1 MVHFVYNKK
10 GCQLLVQGKNKKSDL
25 RSLPHGFSL
34 SHLAARQWKIMV
46 AGNKGSKVKE
56 ERESNTNIET
66 AVDKG
71 KSTGSV
77 SGVKGQLKKTYLNSL
92 LDPLRWARV
101 VFGVQVCQEE
111 GIDKRGFAQSRLT

>member
-1 MVHFVYNKK
+1 MSN
-10 GCQLLVQGKNKKSDL
+10 
-25 RSLPHGFSL
+25 
-34 SHLAARQWKIMV
+34 LAARQWKIMV